1 MMSDIFT
8 LTPGTLTLNELRVFW
23 LKPVKIKL
31 DDTARERIQAARD
44 LVEQRIA
51 DGVVDYGISTGF
63 GLLASTHIP
72 PDKVEQLQE
81 NLVLSHMAGT
91 GEPLEDSVVRLI
103 MVLKASSLG
112 QGYSGIRQEI
122 IDALLALVSHEVY
135 PIIPSKGSVGASG
148 DLAPLAHMTSAL
160 MGVGTVRHLGG
171 EIPAIEGLKI
181 AGLKPFRLKAKEGLA
196 LLNGTQVSTALALKG
211 LFKIE
216 NVFAAAMVAGGLS
229 IDALMGTDAA
239 FDKRI
244 HRVRRQLGQR
254 QVAAKLRKLLLGSE
268 IRSSHADCERVQDP
282 YSLRCQPQVMGAALD
297 VIQSAADTLH
307 DEADAVTDNPLIF
320 IEEDEV
326 LSGGNFHAEPVAFA
340 ADMLALAI
348 AEVGSISE
356 RRTALMVD
364 PSMSEL
370 PAFLVADSGL
380 NSGFMIA
387 QVTAAAMVAE
397 NRQRAAPTVVD
408 SVPTSANQED
418 HVSMATYG
426 ARRLSDMADN
436 AATIIAVELL
446 CACQGIDFREPLK
459 TSLELGKAYDHVR
472 SVAKHWQHDRI
483 MATDMEVVKQQ
494 ILGGDY
500 LSYADDLLPSGSE
513 ET

>member
-1 MMSDIFT
+1 MTDTFV
-8 LTPGTLTLNELRVFW
+8 LTPGSLTLSELRVMW
-23 LKPVKIKL
+23 LKPVKVKL
-31 DDTARERIQAARD
+31 DDAARD
-44 LVEQRIA
+44 RIRAARALVERRIA

-72 PDKVEQLQE
+72 PEKVEQLQE

-91 GEPLEDSVVRLI
+91 GEPLDDNTVRLI
-103 MVLKASSLG
+103 MLLKASSLG
-112 QGYSGIRQEI
+112 QGYSGIREEL
-122 IDALLALVSHEVY
+122 IDALLAMVSHEVY

-160 MGVGTVRHLGG
+160 MGVGNVRHLGG
-171 EIPAIEGLKI
+171 EIPATEGLKI
-181 AGLKPFRLKAKEGLA
+181 AGLAPFRLKAKEGLA

-229 IDALMGTDAA
+229 IDALKGTDAA

-244 HRVRRQLGQR
+244 HRVRRQLGQQ
-254 QVAAKLRKLLLGSE
+254 QVASKLRKMLIGSE
-268 IRSSHADCERVQDP
+268 IRLSHADCSRVQDP

-297 VIQSAADTLH
+297 VIHSASDTLL

-320 IEEDEV
+320 IEEDDV

-340 ADMLALAI
+340 ADMLALTI

-356 RRTALMVD
+356 RRIALMVD
-364 PSMSEL
+364 PAMSEL

-446 CACQGIDFREPLK
+446 CACQGIDFRKPLK
-459 TSLELGKAYDHVR
+459 TSPELCKAHDHVR
-472 SVAKHWQHDRI
+472 SVAKHWEQDRI
-483 MATDMEVVKQQ
+483 MAIDMEAVKQQ

-500 LSYADDLLPSGSE
+500 LAYAHDLLPSGSNE
-513 ET
+513 R